1 MGARTK
7 MTAREAFNLNIQDA
21 EMLVELAKL
30 LSNQRVR
37 SMRRELRQRLG
48 EALSI
53 PQRRRDDLECLE
65 NERVFVTF
73 KPGHGEWR
81 HRLDE
86 VNLRPLL
93 RQALVAACAAVETFC
108 ADRVMERY
116 AATIKEDPL
125 PGRLRDL
132 PLTVGD
138 YLDIQAKYQRPGWG
152 LRASVERHVRMQAS
166 PAPGQIG
173 KLFAL
178 VGEKDLFSRIDK
190 RRGVAKGGSMSE
202 LGRIVDRRN
211 VIAHTGDRSGRGRA
225 PITVAEVEADLGL
238 VADIV
243 DALDKETSL

>member
-1 MGARTK
+1 MAARTK
-7 MTAREAFNLNIQDA
+7 MTAREAFDLNIQDA
-21 EMLVELAKL
+21 EMLVELVKL

-48 EALSI
+48 DALSI
-53 PQRRRDDLECLE
+53 PQKRRDQLACLE

-81 HRLDE
+81 DRLDE

-132 PLTVGD
+132 RLTVGD

-152 LRASVERHVRMQAS
+152 LRALVEDRVRTQAS
-166 PAPGQIG
+166 AAPSQIG
-173 KLFAL
+173 MLFAL
-178 VGEKDLFSRIDK
+178 VGEKNLLSRVDK
-190 RRGVAKGGSMSE
+190 RRGVAKGSSTAE
-202 LGRIVDRRN
+202 LGRIVERRN

-225 PITVAEVEADLGL
+225 AITVAEVEDDLRL
-238 VADIV
+238 VAEIV
-243 DALDKETSL
+243 DALDKETSP